1 MLRRIT
7 YELNFPFELFEKKNI
22 KKKSKGELEL
32 TNALQNKDLEQ
43 ITAKNEQKGNM
54 EKLELNIIDK
64 NQGFRP
70 KNLNPVSFGS
80 EGEIRT
86 LDTRIMI
93 PLL

>member
-1 MLRRIT
+1 
-7 YELNFPFELFEKKNI
+7 
-22 KKKSKGELEL
+22 
-32 TNALQNKDLEQ
+32 
-43 ITAKNEQKGNM
+43 M

-70 KNLNPVSFGS
+70 ENLNPVSFGS